1 MVEGYLQWA
10 ASTGASFVPAW
21 SNANV
26 AVGALAVFTVF
37 FLVSAFSG
45 REWLFDIAFMA
56 LVVGGIMVPWPGM
69 VAMSI
74 AAMIVAVA
82 LSFLHRA
89 VAPEQSA
96 RIQAEAEGTAAAGTE
111 EFAREI
117 LGDGANLDRFRRD
130 RRE

>member
-21 SNANV
+21 NNANV
-26 AVGALAVFTVF
+26 AIVALAAFTVF
-37 FLVSAFSG
+37 FLVSAFSR
-45 REWLFDIAFMA
+45 REWPFDVAFMA
-56 LVVGGIMVPWPGM
+56 LVVGGIMVPWPAM

-74 AAMIVAVA
+74 AATTVAVA

-89 VAPEQSA
+89 LAPGQNA
-96 RIQAEAEGTAAAGTE
+96 RIQADAERAAAAGTE
-111 EFAREI
+111 EFAREM

-130 RRE
+130 ERE